1 MSKMSVDGAIQRI
14 KGAPTDSPIMV
25 LRIDGSDLVDAVF
38 ASTVV
43 SKAMIDAFDDR
54 IIGVFD
60 QTMDMGAI
68 RSALEAATVD

>member
-1 MSKMSVDGAIQRI
+1 
-14 KGAPTDSPIMV
+14 
-25 LRIDGSDLVDAVF
+25 
-38 ASTVV
+38 
-43 SKAMIDAFDDR
+43 MIDAFDDR